1 MPGILYRS
9 LKIYCNVALRFYFK
23 KLQIAGKENIP
34 EGPVIFVPNHPN
46 AFLDAV
52 LITCSSSK
60 NPWYIT
66 RAGAFKTPRA
76 EKILKSLQLLPV
88 YRFRD
93 GYASLKNNDKT
104 MEDCIL
110 KLNKGE
116 SIIIFAEGNP
126 SSKYHLLKLQKGFAR
141 IAFGT
146 KPDKNITVVPVG
158 LQYSTRSF
166 FRSDVLVNFGAPIKI
181 TSRPLDDRDKIKVYD
196 ELIKNTESQLKK
208 LMLHI
213 EYDDYEKRLQHL
225 YSNRN
230 FKKDLVAQL
239 QEDQQIIKQYPDTIL
254 KSKQPQK
261 INIFNRLARY
271 YFDLNAIVPQLL
283 IKYSLLPKIKDPQF
297 MGSVK
302 FSTGM
307 FLVPIFI
314 LLQTFI
320 FYFFTESLIISVL
333 YLISIPLSLRVCE
346 I

>member
-9 LKIYCNVALRFYFK
+9 LKIYCTAALRFYFQK
-23 KLQIAGKENIP
+23 WQVAGKENIP
-34 EGPVIFVPNHPN
+34 DGPVIFVPNHQN

-146 KPDKNITVVPVG
+146 NPDKNITVVPVG
-158 LQYSTRSF
+158 LQYSTPSL
-166 FRSDVLVNFGAPIKI
+166 FRSDVLVNFGTPVQI
-181 TSRPLDDRDKIKVYD
+181 TSRPLEDRDKIKVYD
-196 ELIKNTESQLKK
+196 ELIKNTEGQLKK

-213 EYDDYEKRLQHL
+213 NNDDYEKRLQHL
-225 YSNRN
+225 YANRVIN
-230 FKKDLVAQL
+230 ENLIAQL
-239 QEDQQIIKQYPDTIL
+239 QEDQQIIKQYPDAIL

-261 INIFNRLARY
+261 INFFNRLPKY
-271 YFDLNAIVPQLL
+271 YFDINAIVPHLI
-283 IKYSLLPKIKDPQF
+283 IKYRLLPKIKDPQF

-302 FSTGM
+302 FSTGI

-314 LLQTFI
+314 LIQTFI
-320 FYFFTESLIISVL
+320 LYAFTGSLIISAL
-333 YLISIPLSLRVCE
+333 YLLSIPVSLRLS
-346 I
+346 